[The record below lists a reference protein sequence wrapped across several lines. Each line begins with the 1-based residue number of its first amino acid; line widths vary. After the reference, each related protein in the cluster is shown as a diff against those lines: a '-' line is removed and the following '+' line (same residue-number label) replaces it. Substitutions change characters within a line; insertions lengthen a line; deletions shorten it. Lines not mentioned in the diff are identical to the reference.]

1 MTDRPFRSTICVMEP
16 TLKDAI
22 PAIETTWVIVAA
34 VLVMFMQVG
43 FLFLEVGFSRM
54 KNAGTVVPKILANFS
69 IAALCYWAVGFAL
82 AFGGAGW
89 FAGTEGTFLGTTD
102 PSAFPAMEF
111 SQAAVPAK
119 FFFQFVFCA
128 VSLAIVWGTTIERIK
143 FGAYLI
149 YAVVFSALIYPIISH
164 WIFGGGWLQANFGMQ
179 DFAGS
184 TVVHLI
190 GATGALAALL
200 LLGARQG
207 KYGDDGKPNAIPG
220 HNMPLVGLA
229 VLVLWFGWF
238 GFNAGSTL
246 GAIGGRFADVVV
258 VTQLGAAAGVLGAML
273 MSYLKMGKFDMS
285 MTANGAIAALVAIT
299 APSGYVEFWAAP
311 LIGFVAGVIV
321 VAAVLAIDRK
331 LDDPVGALSAHGIAG
346 IWGTLACGL
355 FTSPRLAEL
364 NAIGEGGLFYTGSFH
379 QLGVQALGVAA
390 AFASV
395 FAVSF
400 LVFWAI
406 KKSLRPARRAR
417 GGALRARHRRARHV
431 GLPGG
436 VHASPGVG
444 VPSAG
449 DAEGLATAAAVAG
462 HAVSHTSPGGLER
475 HEEDRGDHPPRTAPG
490 GAGRARP
497 ARRLRPHRER
507 GGGLRAPEGL
517 HRAVPRRPGEHLA
530 AAEDQGGVGGPLRR
544 RRPRGRGHRRS
555 GPDGPGR
562 RRPSLRLPRRAV
574 RPHPHRRERRGER
587 APRGARGLGA
597 LARAALG
604 GPHHVRNPA

>member
-1 MTDRPFRSTICVMEP
+1 MWKPRSFSNIRVMEP

-69 IAALCYWAVGFAL
+69 IAAVCYWAIGFAL

-111 SQAAVPAK
+111 SQAAVSAK

-149 YAVVFSALIYPIISH
+149 YAIISH
-164 WIFGGGWLQANFGMQ
+164 WIFGGGWLQTASGLGMQ

-184 TVVHLI
+184 TVVHLT

-200 LLGARQG
+200 LLGPRLG
-207 KYGDDGKPNAIPG
+207 KYGNDGKPNVIPG

-246 GAIGGRFADVVV
+246 GAIGGRFADVAV

-273 MSYLKMGKFDMS
+273 VSYLMTKKFDMG

-321 VAAVLAIDRK
+321 VGAIVAIDHR

-346 IWGTLACGL
+346 VWGTLACGL

-364 NAIGEGGLFYTGSFH
+364 NAIGDGGLVYTGSFH
-379 QLGVQALGVAA
+379 QLGVQALGIAA
-390 AFASV
+390 AFTTVFTVS
-395 FAVSF
+395 FAV
-400 LVFWAI
+400 FWVI
-406 KKSLRPARRAR
+406 KKTYGLRVRPEEERYGLDIVEHGMWGYPEQFMPVPGSEYRPPAMPK
-417 GGALRARHRRARHV
+417 GW
-431 GLPGG
+431 
-436 VHASPGVG
+436 
-444 VPSAG
+444 
-449 DAEGLATAAAVAG
+449 
-462 HAVSHTSPGGLER
+462 
-475 HEEDRGDHPPRTAPG
+475 PPRQPAPVSAMATRVEE
-490 GAGRARP
+490 GASR
-497 ARRLRPHRER
+497 
-507 GGGLRAPEGL
+507 
-517 HRAVPRRPGEHLA
+517 
-530 AAEDQGGVGGPLRR
+530 
-544 RRPRGRGHRRS
+544 
-555 GPDGPGR
+555 
-562 RRPSLRLPRRAV
+562 
-574 RPHPHRRERRGER
+574 
-587 APRGARGLGA
+587 
-597 LARAALG
+597 
-604 GPHHVRNPA
+604 